1 MPPSQPE
8 PAHHVPPSPW
18 VAHFLA
24 GAPPG
29 SRVLDLA
36 CGTGRHT
43 RLALQRGLAVTAI
56 DRDTSRL
63 GDLAGHPNV
72 EVATADLEDGSPFP
86 LAGRQFGAV
95 IVTNYLWRPILPAI
109 CAAVAPDG
117 VLIYETFA
125 LGHERLGGRPSNPAF
140 LLRPNE
146 LAEAAVAAGLT
157 LIAFEQVR
165 EDRPWPR
172 IVQRITAVGPAHPW
186 TTTPPTRFT
195 S

>member
-1 MPPSQPE
+1 M
-8 PAHHVPPSPW
+8 HHVPPSPW

-24 GAPPG
+24 GAPPE

-43 RLALQRGLAVTAI
+43 RLALQNGHSVTAI

-63 GDLAGHPNV
+63 GNLAGHPNV
-72 EVATADLEDGSPFP
+72 EAMAADLEDGSPLP
-86 LAGRQFGAV
+86 QASRQFGAV

-140 LLRPNE
+140 LLEPNE
-146 LAEAAVAAGLT
+146 LAEAALAGGLT
-157 LIAFEQVR
+157 LIDFEQVR

-172 IVQRITAVGPAHPW
+172 IVQRIAAVGPAHPW
-186 TTTPPTRFT
+186 IAAPPDRFMP
-195 S
+195 